1 MKKILL
7 YFIISVSLLFVFSCS
22 KKPYD
27 NINLKKALDLMSKST
42 NLVLL
47 DVRTPEEYMGGSAPN
62 SINIDVL
69 NTDFKSKIDILDKKI
84 KEFSLNEEYF
94 NMIKKSMISD
104 FVYCF
109 TGVSNVMSYLFGS
122 YANNKKILTTDFK
135 DFQEL
140 NFEELKE
147 VSGIGESLYDKIK
160 DYITL

>member
-7 YFIISVSLLFVFSCS
+7 YFIISVSLLFIFSCS

-69 NTDFKSKIDILDKKI
+69 NTDFKSKIDLLDKN
-84 KEFSLNEEYF
+84 KEYIVYCRSGNRSAIASSIMATNGFLHVYNLQ
-94 NMIKKSMISD
+94 NISYVD
-104 FVYCF
+104 FV
-109 TGVSNVMSYLFGS
+109 N
-122 YANNKKILTTDFK
+122 AILTNRK
-135 DFQEL
+135 
-140 NFEELKE
+140 
-147 VSGIGESLYDKIK
+147 
-160 DYITL
+160 

>member
-1 MKKILL
+1 MKKKLL

-69 NTDFKSKIDILDKKI
+69 NTDFKSKIDLLDKN
-84 KEFSLNEEYF
+84 KEYIVYCRSGNRSSIASSIMATNGFLHVYNLQ
-94 NMIKKSMISD
+94 NISYVD
-104 FVYCF
+104 FV
-109 TGVSNVMSYLFGS
+109 N
-122 YANNKKILTTDFK
+122 AILTN
-135 DFQEL
+135 Q
-140 NFEELKE
+140 N
-147 VSGIGESLYDKIK
+147 
-160 DYITL
+160 

>member
-69 NTDFKSKIDILDKKI
+69 NTDFKSKIDLLDKN
-84 KEFSLNEEYF
+84 KEYIVYCRSGNRSAIASSIMATNGFLHVYNLQ
-94 NMIKKSMISD
+94 NISYVD
-104 FVYCF
+104 FV
-109 TGVSNVMSYLFGS
+109 N
-122 YANNKKILTTDFK
+122 AILTNRK
-135 DFQEL
+135 
-140 NFEELKE
+140 
-147 VSGIGESLYDKIK
+147 
-160 DYITL
+160 

>member
-47 DVRTPEEYMGGSAPN
+47 DVRTAEEYMGGSAPN

-69 NTDFKSKIDILDKKI
+69 NTDFKSKIDLLDKN
-84 KEFSLNEEYF
+84 KEYIVYCRSGNRSSIASSIMATNGFLHVYNLQ
-94 NMIKKSMISD
+94 NISYAD
-104 FVYCF
+104 FV
-109 TGVSNVMSYLFGS
+109 N
-122 YANNKKILTTDFK
+122 AILTN
-135 DFQEL
+135 Q
-140 NFEELKE
+140 N
-147 VSGIGESLYDKIK
+147 
-160 DYITL
+160 

>member
-27 NINLKKALDLMSKST
+27 NLKKALDLMSKST

-69 NTDFKSKIDILDKKI
+69 NTDFKSKIDILDKN
-84 KEFSLNEEYF
+84 KEYIVYCRSGNRSAIASSIMATNGFLHVYNLQ
-94 NMIKKSMISD
+94 NISYVD
-104 FVYCF
+104 FV
-109 TGVSNVMSYLFGS
+109 N
-122 YANNKKILTTDFK
+122 AILTNRK
-135 DFQEL
+135 
-140 NFEELKE
+140 
-147 VSGIGESLYDKIK
+147 
-160 DYITL
+160 